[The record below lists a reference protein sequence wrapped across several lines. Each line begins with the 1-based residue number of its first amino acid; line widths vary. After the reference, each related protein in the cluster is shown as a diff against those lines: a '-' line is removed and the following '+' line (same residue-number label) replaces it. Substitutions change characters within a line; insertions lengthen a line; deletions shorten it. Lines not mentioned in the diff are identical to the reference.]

1 MSIKTKNTE
10 AYMENY
16 AKKLMIL
23 LRKKMNSPVKSRT
36 ARGFLNPVINN
47 TGESAKRI
55 QYTKKQLE
63 NGLNINIVGDDYL
76 QNIDSGGTPTGG
88 AKVTDIAE
96 WIVSK
101 PLGYKDINGNRT
113 TNYSKYS
120 ANSPTV
126 LQLAKRITKKI
137 NSNGID
143 PTGFIT
149 ETVQSHLKNL
159 KVVAPVVEDVKESVE
174 DILREA
180 GFDLKGKTIKFV

>member
-1 MSIKTKNTE
+1 MSIKIKNTE
-10 AYMENY
+10 AYMESY
-16 AKKLMIL
+16 SKKLMML
-23 LRKKMNSPVKSRT
+23 LQKKMNTPVENRT

-47 TGESAKRI
+47 TGESAQRI
-55 QYTKKQLE
+55 QYTKEQLE

-88 AKVTDIAE
+88 AQVTDIAE

-126 LQLAKRITKKI
+126 LSLAKRITKKI
-137 NSNGID
+137 NSKGID

-149 ETVQSHLKNL
+149 ETVQNHLSNL
-159 KVVAPVVEDVKESVE
+159 KVVAPVVEDVKENVV
-174 DILREA
+174 DILKEA
-180 GFDLKGKTIKFV
+180 GFNLEGKTIKFT